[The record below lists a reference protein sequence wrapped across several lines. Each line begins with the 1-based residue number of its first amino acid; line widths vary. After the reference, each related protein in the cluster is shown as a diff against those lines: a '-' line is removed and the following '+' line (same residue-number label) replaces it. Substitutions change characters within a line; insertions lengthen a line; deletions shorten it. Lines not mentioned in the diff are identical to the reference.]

1 MIKSEY
7 YVIGCMS
14 GTSLDG
20 LDLAYLKF
28 DMKEKWTYKIIV
40 SDTISYSKLWKV
52 KLGDLV
58 TFSKSEL
65 KSIDQEYTSLLA
77 NKIERDLDTDRRD

>member
-28 DMKEKWTYKIIV
+28 DMKEKKKSPLFIV
-40 SDTISYSKLWKV
+40 WYPIRC
-52 KLGDLV
+52 
-58 TFSKSEL
+58 
-65 KSIDQEYTSLLA
+65 
-77 NKIERDLDTDRRD
+77 NKC